1 MKKNLWIIIGFEL
14 VIGLLFYL
22 LFRPTILFFSLLNI
36 KVKPIIIITE
46 SVLINSAPQFLAS
59 SILLFFLRLLTIKYN
74 TNIVHLLILTI
85 ILNIITEFIQFY
97 FIKYS
102 TPDVWDIL
110 FGAIGGVLSF
120 FIITSL
126 QYSKIETQ
134 KSGK

>member
-46 SVLINSAPQFLAS
+46 SVLINSTPQFLAS
-59 SILLFFLRLLTIKYN
+59 SILLFFLRLITIKYN
-74 TNIVHLLILTI
+74 TNIIHLLILTI

-110 FGAIGGVLSF
+110 FGIIGTVLSF
-120 FIITSL
+120 LIITSL

-134 KSGK
+134 KSG

>member
-1 MKKNLWIIIGFEL
+1 LKKILWLIIGFEII
-14 VIGLLFYL
+14 IGLLFYL

-46 SVLINSAPQFLAS
+46 SLLINSTPQFLSS
-59 SILLFFLRLLTIKYN
+59 SILLFFLRLITIKYN

-85 ILNIITEFIQFY
+85 ILNIITEIIQFY

-110 FGAIGGVLSF
+110 FGIIGSVLSF
-120 FIITSL
+120 LIITNLRPSE
-126 QYSKIETQ
+126 IETQ
-134 KSGK
+134 KSF

>member
-1 MKKNLWIIIGFEL
+1 LKKILWLIIGFEII
-14 VIGLLFYL
+14 IGLLFYL

-46 SVLINSAPQFLAS
+46 SLLINSTPQFLS
-59 SILLFFLRLLTIKYN
+59 SSLLLFFLRLITIKYN

-85 ILNIITEFIQFY
+85 VLNIITEIIQIY

-110 FGAIGGVLSF
+110 FGIIGSVLSF
-120 FIITSL
+120 LIIINLRS
-126 QYSKIETQ
+126 SEI
-134 KSGK
+134 

>member
-1 MKKNLWIIIGFEL
+1 LKKTLWLIIGFEII
-14 VIGLLFYL
+14 IGLLFYL

-46 SVLINSAPQFLAS
+46 SLLINSTPQFLSS
-59 SILLFFLRLLTIKYN
+59 SILLFFLRLITIKYN

-85 ILNIITEFIQFY
+85 ILNVITEIIQFY

-110 FGAIGGVLSF
+110 FGIIGSVLSF
-120 FIITSL
+120 LIITNLRS
-126 QYSKIETQ
+126 SEIETQ
-134 KSGK
+134 KSV

>member
-1 MKKNLWIIIGFEL
+1 LKKNLWIIIGFEL

-46 SVLINSAPQFLAS
+46 SVLINSTPQFLAS
-59 SILLFFLRLLTIKYN
+59 SILLFFLRLITIKYN
-74 TNIVHLLILTI
+74 TNIIHLLILTI

-110 FGAIGGVLSF
+110 FGIIGTVLSF
-120 FIITSL
+120 LIITSL

-134 KSGK
+134 KSG

>member
-14 VIGLLFYL
+14 FIGLLFYS
-22 LFRPTILFFSLLNI
+22 LFRPTILFFSILNI
-36 KVKPIIIITE
+36 KVKPLIIITE
-46 SVLINSAPQFLAS
+46 SVLINSTPQFLAS
-59 SILLFFLRLLTIKYN
+59 SILLLFLRLITIKYN

-110 FGAIGGVLSF
+110 FGIMGTVFSF
-120 FIITSL
+120 LILTSL
-126 QYSKIETQ
+126 QYSKIQSQ
-134 KSGK
+134 KSA

>member
-22 LFRPTILFFSLLNI
+22 FFRPTILFFSLLNL

-46 SVLINSAPQFLAS
+46 SVLINSTPQFLAS
-59 SILLFFLRLLTIKYN
+59 SILLLFLRLITIKYN

-85 ILNIITEFIQFY
+85 ILNIITEIIQIN

-102 TPDVWDIL
+102 TPDVWDIV
-110 FGAIGGVLSF
+110 FGIIGSVLSF
-120 FIITSL
+120 LLITNL
-126 QYSKIETQ
+126 QSSEIKTQ
-134 KSGK
+134 KSV

>member
-1 MKKNLWIIIGFEL
+1 MKKILWLIIGFEII
-14 VIGLLFYL
+14 IGLLFYL

-46 SVLINSAPQFLAS
+46 SLLINSTPQFLSS
-59 SILLFFLRLLTIKYN
+59 SILLFFLRLITIKYN

-85 ILNIITEFIQFY
+85 ILNIITEIIQFY

-110 FGAIGGVLSF
+110 FGIIGSVLSF
-120 FIITSL
+120 LIITNLRS
-126 QYSKIETQ
+126 SEIETQ
-134 KSGK
+134 KSF

>member
-1 MKKNLWIIIGFEL
+1 MKKILWLIIGFEII
-14 VIGLLFYL
+14 IGLLFYL

-46 SVLINSAPQFLAS
+46 SLLINSTPQFLS
-59 SILLFFLRLLTIKYN
+59 SSLLLFFLRLITIKYN

-85 ILNIITEFIQFY
+85 VLNIITEIIQIY

-110 FGAIGGVLSF
+110 FGIIGSVLSF
-120 FIITSL
+120 LIIINLRS
-126 QYSKIETQ
+126 SEI
-134 KSGK
+134 